1 MGSRKRV
8 FFILLLIFFV
18 SLCGKMP
25 VVSGQESEEIPV
37 DLPVLPY
44 GEDNVSL
51 DMMLLL
57 IKNLEDIFPITSELE
72 TFAQTKPAV
81 FSEITP
87 DMIVRALSE
96 NDKRELAL
104 FANADGIHDR
114 LAADP
119 MKLEYPSNF
128 QLTADVMVT
137 DVFPNDRGGCYVGFT
152 NDDILGKT
160 DNDDEQTIL
169 LLLTGQYI
177 ELYVRKN
184 GDDSG
189 IGYYVAK
196 SENTNVRLSII
207 HLMEHTYLFVDDVLM
222 GEFPD
227 GASGPFQLMYG
238 PMVFADG
245 DTAACSFDNIT
256 VRKVTNQ

>member
-1 MGSRKRV
+1 M
-8 FFILLLIFFV
+8 
-18 SLCGKMP
+18 
-25 VVSGQESEEIPV
+25 
-37 DLPVLPY
+37 
-44 GEDNVSL
+44 
-51 DMMLLL
+51 
-57 IKNLEDIFPITSELE
+57 
-72 TFAQTKPAV
+72 
-81 FSEITP
+81 
-87 DMIVRALSE
+87 
-96 NDKRELAL
+96 
-104 FANADGIHDR
+104 
-114 LAADP
+114 
-119 MKLEYPSNF
+119 
-128 QLTADVMVT
+128 
-137 DVFPNDRGGCYVGFT
+137 GFT

-160 DNDDEQTIL
+160 DNDNEQTIL